1 MGCEGSYASIDD
13 AATVIL
19 RLGRFTEL
27 AKLDIASAYCMVPVH
42 PDDRPLLGMRWK
54 GKLYMDSALPFGL
67 RSAPKVFTA
76 IADGLEWILQERGG
90 CKSIHYLDDFLFMGS
105 PGSAECRASLK
116 LAESTCKMLGVPLAL
131 EKQEGPSYQLVFLGI
146 QFDTANLELWLP
158 TEKLERLSTTVKE
171 WQGK

>member
-1 MGCEGSYASIDD
+1 
-13 AATVIL
+13 
-19 RLGRFTEL
+19 
-27 AKLDIASAYCMVPVH
+27 
-42 PDDRPLLGMRWK
+42 
-54 GKLYMDSALPFGL
+54 
-67 RSAPKVFTA
+67 
-76 IADGLEWILQERGG
+76 
-90 CKSIHYLDDFLFMGS
+90 MGS
-105 PGSAECRASLK
+105 PGLAECRASLK